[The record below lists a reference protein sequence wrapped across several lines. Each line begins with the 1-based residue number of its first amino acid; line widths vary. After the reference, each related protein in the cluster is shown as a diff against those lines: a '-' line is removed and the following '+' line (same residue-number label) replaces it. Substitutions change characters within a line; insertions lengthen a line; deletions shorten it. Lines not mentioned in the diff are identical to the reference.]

1 MLDDD
6 IIILLIKEPG
16 VDVSSGLLQEGQVLF
31 VIKFEHLVQ
40 TR

>member
-1 MLDDD
+1 MLGDE
-6 IIILLIKEPG
+6 IIILLIREPG
-16 VDVSSGLLQEGQVLF
+16 VDVSIELLQAGHFLF